1 MTSKYY
7 ASELMVFTST
17 NKSDLVGNF
26 FIPAIKVSNSS
37 FFVCFFFFRYLS
49 FSNAKISVITSVNVS
64 NVVCLSNNYNTM
76 GKEIKVLKS
85 KRESIIYVLYFAFT
99 VTYLG
104 I

>member
-37 FFVCFFFFRYLS
+37 FFFL
-49 FSNAKISVITSVNVS
+49 KISKFLKCKDFSYYICE
-64 NVVCLSNNYNTM
+64 CLKRGLSKQQLQYH
-76 GKEIKVLKS
+76 GKGNKSIKIK
-85 KRESIIYVLYFAFT
+85 A
-99 VTYLG
+99 
-104 I
+104 

>member
-1 MTSKYY
+1 M
-7 ASELMVFTST
+7 
-17 NKSDLVGNF
+17 
-26 FIPAIKVSNSS
+26 
-37 FFVCFFFFRYLS
+37 
-49 FSNAKISVITSVNVS
+49 ISIITSVNVS

-99 VTYLG
+99 VRYLG